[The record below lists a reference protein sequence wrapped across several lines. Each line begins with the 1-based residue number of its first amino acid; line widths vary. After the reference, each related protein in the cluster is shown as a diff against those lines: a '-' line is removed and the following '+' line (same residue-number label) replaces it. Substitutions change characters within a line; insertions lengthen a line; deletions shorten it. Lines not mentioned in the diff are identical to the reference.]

1 MRNGIL
7 GGIAVILFVSATLTN
22 LKPMDLI
29 RDTYKKALKESDSV
43 KKLKSLTKDKNDAQ
57 SIAFYAMALAFEA
70 RETSWVP
77 TKLNLANDAYA
88 QLNKAV
94 KANPK
99 NFEIRY
105 LRFSFSCEVPSML
118 GLNDHLSEDKKF
130 LMENA
135 KKGEYLA
142 DIMKK
147 YFQKSSCLNESEKRL
162 INTRL

>member
-1 MRNGIL
+1 MRIGIL
-7 GGIAVILFVSATLTN
+7 SAFTMVLLASFSNT
-22 LKPMDLI
+22 KPVDLI
-29 RDTYKKALKESDSV
+29 RNTYKKALKESESV
-43 KKLKSLTKDKNDAQ
+43 QELKKLTKNKKDAH

-70 RETSWVP
+70 RESSWVP
-77 TKLNLANDAYA
+77 TKMSLAKDAYA

-94 KANPK
+94 QANPN

-118 GLNDHLSEDKKF
+118 GLNEHIKDDKKYI
-130 LMENA
+130 LEHA

-147 YFQKSSCLNESEKRL
+147 YFQKSSCLTDKEKQS